1 MKELMKYTNKSEW
14 LTIGIYKTCI
24 YICWFLFACC
34 FNFFLKDTI
43 KDSKLIL
50 LVISL
55 LLLYGVRVF
64 LKFLYKKNSSSVF
77 YNIKHAIEMYYFK
90 KLERMSIKNLEDVN
104 KEELSDKILTFSYN
118 FTKSI
123 ADVFEIVLPTL
134 IGLFILFIKLL
145 DLNKIFGI
153 VIFFG
158 IIALLIITY
167 NSVTLEEEK
176 IPNYNDNL
184 KEFILK
190 IKPIKKLNIFP
201 YCVKKLDSIQEND
214 LCIIN
219 NNDILNDL
227 KFTKSIFAIISLIL
241 LMTFFFINNT
251 VTRLGVII
259 FFIIMFLKMQ
269 ELLYKINPTIKNM
282 IRTSIKKIELDNY
295 FQEEE
300 PVKINK
306 SWKKISIIEGLVNYN
321 QTTEDVKIPTFEL
334 LRKDHISVMGA
345 SGQGKSTILN
355 ILSGIFTL
363 DKGDILFDGNKGRQ
377 IVDAYYS
384 DEEPIILK
392 VSLKENLTA
401 LKQEKDEVL
410 IGLIKEIGLMDW
422 YSSLPN
428 GLEEILS
435 DDLDL
440 AIIEKLNI
448 IRAIIS
454 DKDIYFFDEPVNH
467 LDNDSISKVA
477 SILKKYFK
485 DKTYIII
492 SKKTAL
498 TNICTKHYFIKNHTL
513 LEKEPLL

>member
-1 MKELMKYTNKSEW
+1 
-14 LTIGIYKTCI
+14 
-24 YICWFLFACC
+24 
-34 FNFFLKDTI
+34 
-43 KDSKLIL
+43 
-50 LVISL
+50 
-55 LLLYGVRVF
+55 
-64 LKFLYKKNSSSVF
+64 
-77 YNIKHAIEMYYFK
+77 
-90 KLERMSIKNLEDVN
+90 
-104 KEELSDKILTFSYN
+104 
-118 FTKSI
+118 
-123 ADVFEIVLPTL
+123 
-134 IGLFILFIKLL
+134 
-145 DLNKIFGI
+145 
-153 VIFFG
+153 
-158 IIALLIITY
+158 
-167 NSVTLEEEK
+167 
-176 IPNYNDNL
+176 
-184 KEFILK
+184 
-190 IKPIKKLNIFP
+190 
-201 YCVKKLDSIQEND
+201 
-214 LCIIN
+214 
-219 NNDILNDL
+219 
-227 KFTKSIFAIISLIL
+227 
-241 LMTFFFINNT
+241 
-251 VTRLGVII
+251 
-259 FFIIMFLKMQ
+259 
-269 ELLYKINPTIKNM
+269 
-282 IRTSIKKIELDNY
+282 
-295 FQEEE
+295 
-300 PVKINK
+300 
-306 SWKKISIIEGLVNYN
+306 
-321 QTTEDVKIPTFEL
+321 
-334 LRKDHISVMGA
+334 MGA